1 MKKFGYWFRVALTL
15 LLAFIVLSCDF
26 HIRKTVKVPYSTS
39 SSVSKKKG
47 FLLCNYD
54 FPKRIV
60 IGDSIVFTINDAFA
74 EYSYNYKSY
83 ESDEIERDGYISVVL
98 AIGQYNDCGKK
109 NYGKS
114 WFIEDYYSD
123 DAPHYIVSSFPKD
136 SLPDTLS
143 YNVVYWRSINN
154 SELKIKKNHIV
165 RSTI

>member
-1 MKKFGYWFRVALTL
+1 M
-15 LLAFIVLSCDF
+15 
-26 HIRKTVKVPYSTS
+26 
-39 SSVSKKKG
+39 
-47 FLLCNYD
+47 
-54 FPKRIV
+54 
-60 IGDSIVFTINDAFA
+60 IGDSIVFTINDAFT

-98 AIGQYNDCGKK
+98 VIGQYNDCGKK

-123 DAPHYIVSSFPKD
+123 DAPHYIVYSFPKD

-154 SELKIKKNHIV
+154 SELKIKKFHIV